1 MINKNHP
8 PYRKVESRLASGITY
23 QPKSGPSKLCCRV
36 FLVGKVNTKGGT
48 KRVSFPNTKRPQ
60 LLLLQTIPRGT
71 RSDATK
77 GVVENGIKTGT
88 VTDVDKDSTKRFSPW
103 YKPKE
108 RNDRGE
114 PLDDTLNDEDLIRS
128 DGLNVAPS
136 PKHVCAPA
144 GKRHLVATDTVG
156 QC

>member
-8 PYRKVESRLASGITY
+8 SYRKVESRLASGITY
-23 QPKSGPSKLCCRV
+23 QPKSGPSKLCCRG
-36 FLVGKVNTKGGT
+36 FLMGKVNTKGGT

-108 RNDRGE
+108 
-114 PLDDTLNDEDLIRS
+114 
-128 DGLNVAPS
+128 
-136 PKHVCAPA
+136 
-144 GKRHLVATDTVG
+144 
-156 QC
+156 

>member
-8 PYRKVESRLASGITY
+8 SYRKVESRLASWITY
-23 QPKSGPSKLCCRV
+23 QPKSGPSKLCCRG

-108 RNDRGE
+108 RNDRKAE
-114 PLDDTLNDEDLIRS
+114 ESNNCYNFANDKKTNTFAQP
-128 DGLNVAPS
+128 G
-136 PKHVCAPA
+136 
-144 GKRHLVATDTVG
+144 
-156 QC
+156 